1 MSKNYEM
8 AGPER
13 ILKKKWLFPWDSEII
28 WIIKG
33 ECNEVLKELCNC
45 RSLLDPASFHR
56 LVKVASRSVPI
67 QIILSPTI
75 VQDKQASGIV
85 PPVFLKLI

>member
-13 ILKKKWLFPWDSEII
+13 ILKKKRLIPWDSEII
-28 WIIKG
+28 WIIIG

-56 LVKVASRSVPI
+56 LIKVAPI
-67 QIILSPTI
+67 KDQHLS
-75 VQDKQASGIV
+75 
-85 PPVFLKLI
+85 KLFYLPQLFKTGRLQKLCLWSS

>member
-1 MSKNYEM
+1 M

-13 ILKKKWLFPWDSEII
+13 ILKKKRLIPWDSEII
-28 WIIKG
+28 WIIIG

-56 LVKVASRSVPI
+56 LIKVASRSAPI
-67 QIILSPTI
+67 QIILPPTI
-75 VQDKQASGIV
+75 VQDRQASEIV
-85 PPVFLKLI
+85 PLVVLKLI